1 MHVECAEVGPGPAFV
16 SKVWR
21 RPPRWGP
28 KRPWSPI
35 AYLLSWESHDSLVR
49 GVQRNGQS
57 TWCSSPHVTAE
68 TRNRSIVA
76 RHHIGMRKTTISNR
90 GVGDLRHL
98 ELLTIDEFSQL
109 FSISPRSVYSLI
121 AAGVVRRVKV
131 GRLTRIHRSEIER
144 YAKYLQAT
152 SGHKGGLK

>member
-1 MHVECAEVGPGPAFV
+1 M
-16 SKVWR
+16 
-21 RPPRWGP
+21 
-28 KRPWSPI
+28 
-35 AYLLSWESHDSLVR
+35 R
-49 GVQRNGQS
+49 GVQRYGQS

-98 ELLTIDEFSQL
+98 ELLTIEEFSQL
-109 FSISPRSVYSLI
+109 FNISPRSVYSLI
-121 AAGVVRRVKV
+121 ATGVVRRVKV

-144 YAKYLQAT
+144 YAKYLHAT
-152 SGHKGGLK
+152 SGHKGGLS